1 MTSPPCA
8 VEKPLFSSG
17 SLRGSSV
24 SSELVSAGLANVSY
38 IYTNYRD
45 IDVLA
50 WHSRRA
56 VIASAAKSADVCNET
71 LT

>member
-8 VEKPLFSSG
+8 IEKPLSSSG

-38 IYTNYRD
+38 IYTTEILMY
-45 IDVLA
+45 
-50 WHSRRA
+50 WHG
-56 VIASAAKSADVCNET
+56 T
-71 LT
+71 LDGL